1 MSEVKN
7 TEYEQPTEVECE
19 DLRRAFEDG
28 ITVKVIGEDEVRTVK
43 PLHKTD
49 APILKSFLEEEL
61 TYQEVADKH
70 KVSRG
75 KVWRIVRKY
84 DCLRTKRILLDN
96 LKSHYSDFWACPRP
110 MGKYKGRYP
119 KTFLKRLQEIAP
131 FEGKKVLH
139 LFSGSLPVVEDDG
152 HGGCQHTVDIK
163 ESNNPTYCC
172 NILEGVPAKDAGY
185 DIVIA
190 DPPYDYDTKSA
201 SVTYSDKLYGT
212 EVVKPYSFI
221 GEACRLVKPGGYVG
235 VLHQLV
241 YFNPEGI
248 QSRKWFGWEKMDGDW
263 ERKATIALTTG
274 PNMRARVCNV
284 FKKGK

>member
-1 MSEVKN
+1 MSKLVN
-7 TEYEQPTEVECE
+7 AEYEQPTEKECE
-19 DLRRAFEDG
+19 NLKKSFDQG
-28 ITVKVIGEDEVRTVK
+28 VSIKVIGEDEVRTVT
-43 PLHKTD
+43 PRTKTE
-49 APILKSFLEEEL
+49 ASILKAFLEDDL

-75 KVWRIVRKY
+75 TVWRIVRKH

-96 LKSHYSDFWACPRP
+96 LNSHYSDFWACPRP
-110 MGKYKGRYP
+110 MGSYKGRYP

-139 LFSGSLPVVEDDG
+139 LFSGSLPEVDDDG
-152 HGGCQHTVDIK
+152 YGGCEHTVDIK

-172 NILEGVPAKDAGY
+172 NIMSRVPIRKQTY

-190 DPPYDYDTKSA
+190 DPPYDYDTKTA
-201 SVTYSDKLYGT
+201 SVTYSDKLYGVD
-212 EVVKPYSFI
+212 VVKPYSFV
-221 GEACRLVKPGGYVG
+221 GEACRLVKPGGYFA

-241 YFNPEGI
+241 YFNPESCE
-248 QSRKWFGWEKMDGDW
+248 SRKWLDADGSW

-284 FKKGK
+284 FRKDGA

>member
-7 TEYEQPTEVECE
+7 TEYEQPTKIECE
-19 DLRRAFEDG
+19 GLRRSFDDG
-28 ITVKVIGEDEVRTVK
+28 VSIKVIGEDEVRTVK
-43 PLHKTD
+43 PRSEIE
-49 APILKSFLEEEL
+49 ASILKSFLEEEH

-75 KVWRIVRKY
+75 TVWRIVRKY

-96 LKSHYSDFWACPRP
+96 LNSHYSDFWACPRP
-110 MGKYKGRYP
+110 MGSYKGRYP

-190 DPPYDYDTKSA
+190 DPPYDYDTKAA

-212 EVVKPYSFI
+212 GVVKPYSFI
-221 GEACRLVKPGGYVG
+221 GEGCRLVKPGGYLG

-241 YFNPEGI
+241 YFNPESCE
-248 QSRKWFGWEKMDGDW
+248 SRKWLDARGDW

-284 FKKGK
+284 FRKGE